1 MFRFAANLSFL
12 FGDAAFLDRFERAAR
27 AGFTG
32 VEYLFPYD
40 HDPAE
45 LVARLRDNRLEQ
57 VLFNAPPGDWTAG
70 ERGLAALPGREAEFA
85 ASLDTAL
92 RYAEAMDTRRVHI
105 MAGIGGAP
113 QVYRGNL
120 EVAARR
126 FEGSGV
132 TALIEPINRRDMP
145 GYFLADFAQA
155 VAVIDA
161 VASDSLRLQFDI
173 YHRQI
178 LHGDVTTGLS
188 QTMPIIGHVQ
198 IAGVP
203 SRHEPDTGEL
213 ALDQVLGTLRSLGYD
228 GWIGCEYRPRGLTE
242 DGLAWKARWETASAA
257 RDA

>member
-85 ASLDTAL
+85 ASLDMAL

-105 MAGIGGAP
+105 MAGIGGEP

-178 LHGDVTTGLS
+178 LHGDVTSGLS